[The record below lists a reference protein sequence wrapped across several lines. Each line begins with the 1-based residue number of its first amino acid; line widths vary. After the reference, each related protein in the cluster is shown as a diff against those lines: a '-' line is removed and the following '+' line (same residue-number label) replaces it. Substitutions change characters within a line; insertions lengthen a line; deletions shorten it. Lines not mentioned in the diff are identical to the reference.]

1 MERTMRTRLRAGD
14 PAAFSEL
21 FGEHAQTI
29 YRYAARTTGD
39 RTAAE
44 DVVSLAFLEA
54 WRLRGRLKP
63 DGGGVGPWLFGI
75 AANVMRNTARAAR
88 RHRAAMSRMPVRDP
102 AEEAERIAA
111 AVTVLLEQLY
121 TWQGD
126 GDPFRAFDQIQGLM
140 SERIVPPATR
150 AALYRAT
157 ALIPGV
163 RLVARSADAM
173 NRQGIAVAFDAD
185 GERTEWIFDADSL
198 TFLGTR
204 DYLIADSSRGRA
216 GTLMSSSA
224 VMSQTVTDQAG

>member
-44 DVVSLAFLEA
+44 DVVSLTFLEA

-63 DGGGVGPWLFGI
+63 
-75 AANVMRNTARAAR
+75 
-88 RHRAAMSRMPVRDP
+88 
-102 AEEAERIAA
+102 
-111 AVTVLLEQLY
+111 
-121 TWQGD
+121 
-126 GDPFRAFDQIQGLM
+126 
-140 SERIVPPATR
+140 
-150 AALYRAT
+150 
-157 ALIPGV
+157 
-163 RLVARSADAM
+163 
-173 NRQGIAVAFDAD
+173 DAD

-198 TFLGTR
+198 AFLGTR